1 MQTFYVYIITNKNNT
16 VLYTGFTD
24 DVFRRSLEHKEKL
37 YKGFTAKW
45 NCNKLVYYET
55 YYDAD
60 EATRRERQLKR
71 YHRKWKEELI
81 NEKNPDWKDLV
92 EEMFT

>member
-37 YKGFTAKW
+37 YKGFTARY
-45 NCNKLVYYET
+45 NCNKLVYFET
-55 YYDAD
+55 YYSASDALS
-60 EATRRERQLKR
+60 RERQLKR
-71 YHRKWKEELI
+71 YLRKWKEELI
-81 NEKNPDWKDLV
+81 NKENPDWKDLL
-92 EEMFT
+92 EEMFS

>member
-45 NCNKLVYYET
+45 NCNKIVYYET

-60 EATRRERQLKR
+60 EAIRRERQLKR
-71 YHRKWKEELI
+71 YLRKWKEELI
-81 NEKNPDWKDLV
+81 DKKNPDWKDLF
-92 EEMFT
+92 EEMLT